1 MITIADIIPGVQ
13 FRSYQVPRSLRLD
26 LIIDKLDNSQVIY
39 HTVSGAGS
47 ISNAMEDDVN
57 DLLTELN
64 NLKFSIA
71 KYENWDI

>member
-1 MITIADIIPGVQ
+1 MITLADITVGAQ

-26 LIIDKLDNSQVIY
+26 LIIDKLDNSQVVY
-39 HTVSGAGS
+39 HTVSAAGS
-47 ISNAMEDDVN
+47 ISNVMEDDVN

-64 NLKFSIA
+64 NLKFSIT